1 MLIVKNQKP
10 MLIAIVQVKN
20 KETAKGPLDL
30 RIKLEILLCWLAN
43 FQIIWRKASVIL
55 NVTSNL
61 LYILHWQSTDFI
73 CNWSLPKLTGLE
85 Y

>member
-30 RIKLEILLCWLAN
+30 RIKLEILLCW
-43 FQIIWRKASVIL
+43 
-55 NVTSNL
+55 
-61 LYILHWQSTDFI
+61 
-73 CNWSLPKLTGLE
+73 
-85 Y
+85 